1 MHLQQREERAL
12 ASTWFITGTST
23 GFGREL
29 TEQLLRRGDTV
40 AATLRTPSRLD
51 DLAAE
56 HGDRLWTRALDV
68 TDTAAV
74 RRVVDEAFAELG
86 RVDVVISN
94 AGIGVFGAAEELTD
108 DQIQQQIATNVL
120 GSVQLTRAVTPHLRA
135 QGGGRLL
142 QVSSMGGQ
150 VAFPGLSIY
159 HLTKWA
165 IEGFFDAYA
174 QEVER
179 FGIRTTLIEPGMA
192 STSFYGG
199 GDALRAP
206 ALEVYEG
213 TELTP
218 WLRGTGV
225 NEDDMP
231 GDPRKMADAMIRI
244 AESEDP
250 PRRQLLG
257 SDAYAMVRDG
267 LTERLRALEDQRGLA
282 LSTDLDAHRPDH
294 V

>member
-1 MHLQQREERAL
+1 MT
-12 ASTWFITGTST
+12 STWFITGTST

-40 AATLRTPSRLD
+40 AATLRTPSRLG

-56 HGDRLWTRALDV
+56 HGDRLWRRALDV

-94 AGIGVFGAAEELTD
+94 AGIGVFGAAEEMTD

-120 GSVQLTRAVTPHLRA
+120 GSVQLARAVTPHFRA

-150 VAFPGLSIY
+150 VAFPGLSVY

-165 IEGFFDAYA
+165 IEGFFEAYA

-192 STSFYGG
+192 GTSFYGG
-199 GDALRAP
+199 GEPPRAP
-206 ALEVYEG
+206 ALDVYEG

-225 NEDDMP
+225 SENDMP
-231 GDPRKMADAMIRI
+231 GDLRKMAEAMIRI
-244 AESEDP
+244 AESDDP

-257 SDAYAMVRDG
+257 SDAYAMVREA
-267 LTERLRALEDQRGLA
+267 LTERVRALDDQRALA
-282 LSTDLDAHRPDH
+282 LSTDRDAHRSGH
-294 V
+294 AGR